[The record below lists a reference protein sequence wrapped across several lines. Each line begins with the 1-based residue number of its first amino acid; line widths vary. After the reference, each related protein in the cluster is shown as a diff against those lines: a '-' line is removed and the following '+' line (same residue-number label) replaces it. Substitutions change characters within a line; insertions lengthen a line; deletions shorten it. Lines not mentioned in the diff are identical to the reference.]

1 MRVEPHAAYLLH
13 RRKFRETSAIL
24 ELLSVQKGR
33 VSCLM
38 KGVFKETKARRSS
51 APELFQPIQIGWTGR
66 GELPTAI
73 QYEPTGRRF
82 ELEGRALFCAM
93 YINEL
98 IVRLVGRGE
107 ANPQLFSLYESALA
121 DLMNTE
127 LMVEQTLR
135 RFEKY
140 LLEICG
146 YALVLDIEPDTGVP
160 VEAGQQYYYRM
171 EHGPERD
178 RHSEQ
183 DIAVSGDTLLKL
195 AGDQPLLAQD
205 LPDAKRLMR
214 VILNYYLGDKPLA
227 SRSLFS

>member
-1 MRVEPHAAYLLH
+1 MRIEPHPAYLLH

-24 ELLSVQKGR
+24 EILSAQKGR

-38 KGVFKETKARRSS
+38 KGVFRETKSRHVSP
-51 APELFQPIQIGWTGR
+51 PELFQPIQIGWTGK

-73 QYEPTGRRF
+73 QYEPLGKRF
-82 ELEGRALFCAM
+82 DLRGQALFCAM
-93 YINEL
+93 YVNEL

-121 DLMNTE
+121 DLVNAE
-127 LMVEQTLR
+127 LMIEQTLR

-140 LLEICG
+140 LLQVCG
-146 YALVLDIEPDTGVP
+146 YALVLDFEPDSGQP
-160 VEAGQQYYYRM
+160 VTAGTQYFYRI
-171 EHGPERD
+171 EHGPERE

-183 DIAVSGDTLLKL
+183 DIAVRGDTLLKL
-195 AGDQPLLAQD
+195 AGDETLGSKD

-214 VILNYYLGDKPLA
+214 LILSYYLGDKPLA